1 MKSLFFLL
9 LPLNVFAQTLSL
21 PTDVAQVVSSDGAY
35 EAKYSNATRNRFIVK
50 HSLGGEGV
58 TSIQI
63 EKYAPGR
70 EGLEDKIIQSK
81 SYNIPDLPKVKAYVD
96 NVAKKS
102 VEATYGCCSVS
113 NIKWAD
119 SAWTFDVKK
128 DKKSFNCKVSDI
140 ESKDPKVTCR
150 E

>member
-1 MKSLFFLL
+1 M
-9 LPLNVFAQTLSL
+9 VTQ
-21 PTDVAQVVSSDGAY
+21 DGPY

-50 HSLGGEGV
+50 HSLGGEGYQ
-58 TSIQI
+58 SIQI
-63 EKYAPGR
+63 EKFAPGK
-70 EGLEDKIIQSK
+70 EGIEDKIIQAK
-81 SYNIPDLPKVKAYVD
+81 LFHVPFLPKVKEFVD
-96 NVAKKS
+96 NISKKS

-128 DKKSFNCKVSDI
+128 DKKAFSCKVSDI